1 MVAALFFPA
10 PHIHSYWH
18 DLACFGAKMPD
29 RATLSHQFLHS
40 AGWGRATRRFLA
52 GDWSDR
58 SYDRLTMVGKTAVLM
73 DAPPCKGDDPAD
85 FVAIATYL
93 TKLDLSAPNILAQD
107 LTHGFLLIEDL
118 GDDLFNRAIAQDRS
132 LEAPLYAAAT
142 DVLVALQA
150 AKPPANL
157 PDLSPSDWAEA
168 AAFVL
173 DWYRYAVTGD
183 YAPHKDFIATLT
195 DALATHATGPKVMI
209 LRDYHAEN
217 LLWLPGRTGIARVGL
232 LDFQLAQMGQPGYDL
247 VSVLQDARR
256 DVPPQI
262 ERTMQT
268 RMIDTTGADAVDFLR
283 AYAVLGAQRQ
293 LRIIGGAARL
303 CLIKGKTQQLT
314 MLPRV
319 WRHLQRNLAHPALA
333 PLATICANLLPEPTP
348 DNLARIGDQCG
359 KHPAP

>member
-1 MVAALFFPA
+1 MSDRAAL
-10 PHIHSYWH
+10 S
-18 DLACFGAKMPD
+18 K
-29 RATLSHQFLHS
+29 QFLQT
-40 AGWGRATRRFLA
+40 AGWGHADRRFLA

-58 SYDRLTMVGKTAVLM
+58 SYDRLSIHGKTAVLM
-73 DAPPCKGDDPAD
+73 DAAPGKGDDPAD

-93 TKLDLSAPNILAQD
+93 TNLGLSAPKILAQD
-107 LTHGFLLIEDL
+107 LTNGFLLLEDL
-118 GDDLFNRAIAQDRS
+118 GDQLFATAIAQDPS
-132 LEAPLYAAAT
+132 LETPLYATAT

-150 AKPPANL
+150 APPAAAL
-157 PDLSPSDWAEA
+157 PDLSPQDWAEA

-173 DWYRYAVTGD
+173 DWYRFAITGD
-183 YAPHKDFIATLT
+183 RIPHTDFTATLT

-217 LLWLPGRTGIARVGL
+217 LLWLPNRKGIARVGL

-247 VSVLQDARR
+247 VSFLQDARR

-262 ERTMQT
+262 ERAMQS
-268 RMIDTTGADAVDFLR
+268 RMIAATGANAANFLR

-303 CLIKGKTQQLT
+303 CLIKGKTPQLS
-314 MLPRV
+314 LIPRV

-333 PLATICANLLPEPTP
+333 PLATICANLLPDPTP
-348 DNLARIGDQCG
+348 DNLARIANQCG
-359 KHPAP
+359 KPPAL

>member
-1 MVAALFFPA
+1 
-10 PHIHSYWH
+10 
-18 DLACFGAKMPD
+18 MPD
-29 RATLSHQFLHS
+29 RATLSHQFLQS
-40 AGWGRATRRFLA
+40 AGWGQAARRFLA

-58 SYDRLTMVGKTAVLM
+58 SYDRLTLVGKTAVLM
-73 DAPPCKGDDPAD
+73 DAPPGKGDDPAD

-93 TKLDLSAPNILAQD
+93 TTLGLSAPNILAQD
-107 LTHGFLLIEDL
+107 LTNGFLLIEDL
-118 GDDLFNRAIAQDRS
+118 GDDLFNHAIAQDPS

-150 AKPPANL
+150 ASPPANL

-173 DWYRYAVTGD
+173 DWYRFSITGE

-195 DALATHATGPKVMI
+195 DARATHATGPKVMI

-247 VSVLQDARR
+247 VSFLQDARR

-262 ERTMQT
+262 ERAMQT
-268 RMIDTTGADAVDFLR
+268 RFITATGADEATFRR

-303 CLIKGKTQQLT
+303 CLTRGKTPQLAL
-314 MLPRV
+314 LPRV
-319 WRHLQRNLAHPALA
+319 WNHLQRNLAHPALA
-333 PLATICANLLPEPTP
+333 PLATICANLLPELTP
-348 DNLARIGDQCG
+348 ENLARIANQCG
-359 KHPAP
+359 KHPTP